1 MIRSVLQSVTS
12 PKKKC
17 PRCTFDNDVRAKK
30 CAMCNHPFQVKI
42 RVSTLLKE
50 STKLI
55 RNPHDLQILLTLDR
69 LFVESSHRCNMRGA
83 TPGRINLHLPSEL
96 HITPL
101 PPHISNLPQPITCDV
116 RLFVFYRSQLF
127 STQTTTTNTGEISTH
142 QRRFII

>member
-116 RLFVFYRSQLF
+116 RLFC
-127 STQTTTTNTGEISTH
+127 I
-142 QRRFII
+142 FI